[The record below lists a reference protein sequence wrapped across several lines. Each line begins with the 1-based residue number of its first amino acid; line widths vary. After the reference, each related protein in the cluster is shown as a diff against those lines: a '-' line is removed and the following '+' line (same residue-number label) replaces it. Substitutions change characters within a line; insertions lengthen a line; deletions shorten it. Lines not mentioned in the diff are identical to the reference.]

1 MKVSIT
7 GLELEEGKIKYDD
20 DIFTGLVEKFQPLK
34 QVPYY
39 FELLHDD
46 FQTADAIAI
55 FRDKILDLLI
65 LDIEKME
72 NRLSRADNPQETALL
87 QKCLIT
93 LENEKPVCD
102 LPVTDSERT
111 ILTTLNPLSLK
122 PTVIL
127 DNQSID
133 ANELC
138 NMVLEKSGMMF
149 FYTAGKKEVR
159 AWLVEKGS
167 DAITCAGRIHS
178 DLARGFI
185 KAELVSFDDLMKS
198 HSFQDARSK
207 GLTKLVDRD
216 FPVPEKTILE
226 IRFNV

>member
-1 MKVSIT
+1 MKISFT
-7 GLELEEGKIKYDD
+7 GLELEEGKVKYDD
-20 DIFTGLVEKFQPLK
+20 EVFTGLVDKFQPSK

-39 FELLHDD
+39 FELMRDH
-46 FQTADAIAI
+46 FQAADAIAI
-55 FRDKILDLLI
+55 ESDRILDLLI
-65 LDIEKME
+65 LDIEKIE
-72 NRLSRADNPQETALL
+72 NRISRADNPQETVLL
-87 QKCLIT
+87 EKCLKT
-93 LENEKPVCD
+93 LENEIPVCD
-102 LPVTDSERT
+102 LQITDSERI

-122 PTVIL
+122 PTVVL
-127 DNQSID
+127 DNPSID
-133 ANELC
+133 AIELC
-138 NMVLEKSGMMF
+138 NLVLEKSGMMF

-167 DAITCAGRIHS
+167 DAITCAGKIHS

-198 HSFQDARSK
+198 HSFQDAHSK
-207 GLTKLVDRD
+207 GLTKLVDSN